1 MKLTFCRYSVME
13 QCWKF
18 SPDDRPGF
26 ENLLETFDQLLQ
38 TVAQKVSTFCNASL

>member
-1 MKLTFCRYSVME
+1 ME
-13 QCWKF
+13 KCWKF

-38 TVAQKVSTFCNASL
+38 NVAQKVSKFCNAAI